1 MNNQNGQNGQQGQG
15 YPAQP
20 GQPQQGQQPVGH
32 PAQPQQPGFQSAG
45 QGQQWQPQP
54 GQPNQ
59 YGQQPGQQWQQP
71 QYGQQPNGQ
80 WQPQQGQP
88 IPAQKKTS
96 VMAIVGLILAIF
108 ALITCW
114 IPFLNNLTIIPVVLG
129 LVLGIVAIFCTGK
142 NKKKKGRGIAIAAV
156 IISVI
161 SFAGIM
167 ATQSAYVDALNG
179 PNASSVEKADSGSSS
194 ASSSDSSNKAE
205 SSSDSDASNLKIG
218 DTVTL
223 EDGLKVKV
231 SQVKSKSVYGNKYK
245 AVKVTYTN
253 GSDDT
258 IQFGPSDWEYEDKN
272 GSLEYAEYSLSD
284 DELSSGS
291 LKPGGKKEG
300 WVYFKTN
307 AKKAC
312 FMGTMFD
319 DEPKATWTL

>member
-20 GQPQQGQQPVGH
+20 GQPQQ
-32 PAQPQQPGFQSAG
+32 PGFQPTG
-45 QGQQWQPQP
+45 QGQQWQPQF
-54 GQPNQ
+54 GQSNQ
-59 YGQQPGQQWQQP
+59 YGQQPGQQWQQT

-80 WQPQQGQP
+80 WNPQQGQP

-96 VMAIVGLILAIF
+96 IAAIVGLIFAIF

-114 IPFLNNLTIIPVVLG
+114 IPLFNNLTIVPAFIAF
-129 LVLGIVAIFCTGK
+129 VLGIVAIVGTGK
-142 NKKKKGRGIAIAAV
+142 NKKKKGRGLAIATVVIAV
-156 IISVI
+156 L
-161 SFAGIM
+161 SFAGILG
-167 ATQSAYVDALNG
+167 TQSAYQAALEG
-179 PNASSVEKADSGSSS
+179 PKASSVEQSASSS
-194 ASSSDSSNKAE
+194 SSSDSSK
-205 SSSDSDASNLKIG
+205 SSDSQEASSDADASKLKIG
-218 DTVTL
+218 DAVTL

-231 SQVKSKSVYGNKYK
+231 SQVKSKSVYGNKFK

-258 IQFGPSDWEYEDKN
+258 IQFGTSDWEYEDKN
-272 GSLEYAEYSLSD
+272 GSLEYSEFSGAD

-312 FMGTMFD
+312 YMGDMFGS
-319 DEPKATWTL
+319 EPKATWNL